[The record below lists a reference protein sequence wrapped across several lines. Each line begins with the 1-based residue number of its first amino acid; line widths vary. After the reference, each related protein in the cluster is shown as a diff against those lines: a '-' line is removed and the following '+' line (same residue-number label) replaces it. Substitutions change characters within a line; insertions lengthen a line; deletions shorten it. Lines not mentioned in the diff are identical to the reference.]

1 MILDFADQVLAHAIA
16 CIVTSANS
24 GPLAKARRRSCRIR
38 SALRRDQISVNPSSS
53 PLPVTSELIDVGV
66 ASFLTPRLG
75 PCSPGVFWPRPTRRA
90 AIRNHATSL
99 ARSRLFRR

>member
-38 SALRRDQISVNPSSS
+38 LALRRDQISVHPSSP
-53 PLPVTSELIDVGV
+53 PLPVTSELIGRGRGV
-66 ASFLTPRLG
+66 IPDTEAGPMLPRCLLA
-75 PCSPGVFWPRPTRRA
+75 PPHQARRDP
-90 AIRNHATSL
+90 
-99 ARSRLFRR
+99 

>member
-38 SALRRDQISVNPSSS
+38 LALRRDQISVHPFASHQRVDRRGRGVIPDTEVGSMLPRG
-53 PLPVTSELIDVGV
+53 PLAPPHQ
-66 ASFLTPRLG
+66 A
-75 PCSPGVFWPRPTRRA
+75 RRDP
-90 AIRNHATSL
+90 
-99 ARSRLFRR
+99 